1 MQLRVKIE
9 IFFFFKEKEESMGR
23 REGRNEP
30 RTPPNPTVGLSHFL
44 QCFAASHFLA
54 TTLLSSFQILTSL
67 VL

>member
-1 MQLRVKIE
+1 MQLRIKIE
-9 IFFFFKEKEESMGR
+9 FFLKEKEGSMGR

-30 RTPPNPTVGLSHFL
+30 RTPPNPTLGLLHFL